1 MSDFEKPSLCLP
13 CSLALTK
20 AGLIRFSK
28 GSRIEFL
35 CATAMSS
42 AEIWS
47 SKTITVLERVVIVFR
62 KQDSVGNRNSA
73 YDLRHFPLHS
83 FTAFIAHLHRSIN

>member
-1 MSDFEKPSLCLP
+1 MSNFENPLSF
-13 CSLALTK
+13 SLALSLSPKLT
-20 AGLIRFSK
+20 LIRFSE
-28 GSRIEFL
+28 GLRIEFL

-62 KQDSVGNRNSA
+62 KQDSMGNRNSA